1 MVPQVKVPA
10 GGLPSPDAS
19 DSSPQWVKCPLVCVL
34 EHEYNFGGS
43 LPGSGPFRSGGAAA
57 KREHGMRRGLISA
70 LLASLAVIAVGA
82 VPAQAGNPAA
92 EQMYANDTTV
102 YMIAP
107 PTLATGGPNVPDDLY
122 LAVYPIT
129 NGANLG
135 PLTVGSNQYHP
146 QCDPCFHP
154 GVPLP
159 FAYHDHVISGAPG
172 FGTNGTAGTFNPFWH
187 VFVVM
192 YNPSDYTNKVFT
204 PVKSTAELDAGEASG
219 MFLPINRGPGN
230 PFEVDTGIVFLC
242 NIVSSHA

>member
-1 MVPQVKVPA
+1 MASACMTPA
-10 GGLPSPDAS
+10 
-19 DSSPQWVKCPLVCVL
+19 WVKCPLVCML
-34 EHEYNFGGS
+34 EREYNFGGS
-43 LPGSGPFRSGGAAA
+43 LPDPARSGPAEQLQ
-57 KREHGMRRGLISA
+57 KREHGMRTGLISA
-70 LLASLAVIAVGA
+70 LLASLAVIAIGA
-82 VPAQAGNPAA
+82 VPAQAGKPAA
-92 EQMYANDTTV
+92 EQMYADDTTV

-135 PLTVGSNQYHP
+135 PLTVGTNHYAP

-187 VFVVM
+187 VFVVI
-192 YNPSDYTNKVFT
+192 YNPSVFSGRVFT

-219 MFLPINRGPGN
+219 MFLPINQGPGN
-230 PFEVDTGIVFLC
+230 PYEVDTGIVFLC
-242 NIVSSHA
+242 TIVSSHA